1 MAMKNSIKILGV
13 ILDENIYLEGSHTS
27 IRKQNTKN
35 YRFIFKKTE
44 HLNVTS
50 PESICFSYVL
60 LYMNYANITNLQSLH
75 GKQKHTIL
83 IILNEN

>member
-27 IRKQNTKN
+27 IRKQNIKK

-50 PESICFSYVL
+50 PESICF
-60 LYMNYANITNLQSLH
+60 
-75 GKQKHTIL
+75 
-83 IILNEN
+83 